1 MSVTNIYFRS
11 VHICITIVVLTPL
24 HQWSTFLFNIQ
35 NFRGYY
41 TALKIHSCTL
51 CLHFLIRKLNV
62 GQKPSVFENASE
74 KLKKVAAYVRL
85 FLAYF
90 SLARGRRGLP
100 LPQLELVG
108 RAQLSVDEEEVC

>member
-1 MSVTNIYFRS
+1 
-11 VHICITIVVLTPL
+11 
-24 HQWSTFLFNIQ
+24 
-35 NFRGYY
+35 
-41 TALKIHSCTL
+41 
-51 CLHFLIRKLNV
+51 LIRKLNV